1 MRFQFSISHVPGK
14 DLIIADA
21 LSRAPVADAI
31 SDDVLLQQ
39 EADALI
45 SVVLT
50 SLPATEQRIEEI
62 KKLQLTD
69 PVCQQISLYCQM
81 GWPDKKSLEGPLK
94 LYFSVAGE
102 LSEVD
107 GLLMRGSR
115 IVIPSPL
122 RQEMLGKIHGSH
134 QGITKCRERARQSV
148 WWPGMS
154 SELKDLVENCPECC
168 KAQQQRA
175 QPLMSSTLPK
185 LPWQRV
191 ATDLF
196 EWKQKILLL
205 ITDYYSRYIEIAR
218 LNQATAEEVVNHTK
232 SIFARHGIPEV
243 VVSDNGPQYT
253 SDLYAEF
260 ARNYQ
265 FQHLTSSPYHP
276 QGNGEAERAVGTVK
290 NLLKKCDDPYLA
302 LMVYRSTR
310 LAIGY
315 SLAKLLMSRTLRSN
329 IPTTR
334 GQRVPKVPDQR
345 LLEPMIAS

>member
-1 MRFQFSISHVPGK
+1 
-14 DLIIADA
+14 
-21 LSRAPVADAI
+21 
-31 SDDVLLQQ
+31 
-39 EADALI
+39 
-45 SVVLT
+45 
-50 SLPATEQRIEEI
+50 
-62 KKLQLTD
+62 
-69 PVCQQISLYCQM
+69 
-81 GWPDKKSLEGPLK
+81 
-94 LYFSVAGE
+94 
-102 LSEVD
+102 
-107 GLLMRGSR
+107 
-115 IVIPSPL
+115 
-122 RQEMLGKIHGSH
+122 
-134 QGITKCRERARQSV
+134 
-148 WWPGMS
+148 MS

-302 LMVYRSTR
+302 LMVYCSTR

-315 SLAKLLMSRTLRSN
+315 SLAELLMSRTLRSN

-334 GQRVPKVPDQR
+334 GQRVPKVPDPETVRANDRQLKARQKKDHDSHHGVRSLSPVAPGDSVWVRDRRAEATVDQEVGPRSYEVTTPDGSYRRNPNTATR
-345 LLEPMIAS
+345 LLGSLP